1 MAEVVTVRRNNEVLK
16 IAAYLVPSYL
26 ELGYDVIG
34 EGGRVVQRAV
44 PTDPVQLKAEFVK
57 KEAEI
62 ESLKKEIKSLEKEIE
77 ALNQKLTEATTPVKE
92 KKSGKSKKSDA
103 E

>member
-1 MAEVVTVRRNNEVLK
+1 MAEVATVRRNNEVLK
-16 IAAYLVPSYL
+16 IATYLVPSYL

-34 EGGRVVQRAV
+34 EGGKVLQRAV

-62 ESLKKEIKSLEKEIE
+62 KALKEKIADLEKQL
-77 ALNQKLTEATTPVKE
+77 AEATTPVVEE
-92 KKSGKSKKSDA
+92 KKPRKSKKSDA